1 MDVLRRPLTGMI
13 SSGVAAPRAIDNVT
27 ATVLHTV
34 DVSATGQGGP
44 YVDLV
49 TLFVE
54 NTTGG
59 SLDLTLTVLSGTPMT
74 ITIASKSTV
83 KVLDEVPFQT
93 SSTSSG
99 TATQVRGQG
108 SSAGLVFYGYFA
120 RPL

>member
-34 DVSATGQGGP
+34 DTSATGQGGP
-44 YVDLV
+44 YADLV

-59 SLDLTLTVLSGTPMT
+59 NLDLTLTVLSGTQMI
-74 ITIASKSTV
+74 ITIASKATV

-99 TATQVRGQG
+99 TATQVRGLG
-108 SSAGLVFYGYFA
+108 SNTGLVFYGYFA

>member
-34 DVSATGQGGP
+34 DTSATGQGGP

-59 SLDLTLTVLSGTPMT
+59 NLDLTLTVLSGTQMI
-74 ITIASKSTV
+74 ITIASKATV

-99 TATQVRGQG
+99 TATQVRGLG
-108 SSAGLVFYGYFA
+108 SNTGLVFYGYFV